1 MSDDATPAAG
11 SETFAEFKDSFSY
24 GSRNNLDAKFLV
36 NLDEADASAFFE
48 ELIEQASEVADGTDD
63 RARAMATFFMKWQMQ
78 GNLAPGRYEY
88 DDAPF
93 AELTKPLSDSKV
105 ALLTSSGHFVDGD
118 DPEPFGVKN
127 MTQAEAV
134 DRVQEFLKEAPSLSF
149 IPPGTAAD
157 QLRVRHGGYPIEGV
171 QADHNVGLPTDHLE
185 AWASNGT
192 IGVYAGAYCFV
203 GACSQGRLNKQ
214 TGPEWVELFQ
224 REHIDAAVLVPL

>member
-157 QLRVRHGGYPIEGV
+157 QLRCLLYTSPSPRDRQKSRMPSS
-171 QADHNVGLPTDHLE
+171 A
-185 AWASNGT
+185 
-192 IGVYAGAYCFV
+192 
-203 GACSQGRLNKQ
+203 
-214 TGPEWVELFQ
+214 
-224 REHIDAAVLVPL
+224 